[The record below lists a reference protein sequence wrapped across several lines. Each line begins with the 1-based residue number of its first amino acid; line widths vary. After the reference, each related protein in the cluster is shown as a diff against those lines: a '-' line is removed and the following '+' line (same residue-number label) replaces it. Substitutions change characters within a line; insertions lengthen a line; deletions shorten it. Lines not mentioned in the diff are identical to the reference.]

1 MSTHQ
6 ILQREKRQN
15 GVVLFTVLIFLIAL
29 TLLALASMRGSTLGE
44 RIARNSVDKVLAYQA
59 AEAALRD
66 AESDIVWKLAD
77 GTSCEPAPTSPP
89 SPPASPPAP
98 CRPITQRPVIG
109 SVNVGF
115 QGDPN
120 CTVGQCFPLD
130 PKIGFAIPVWQDKTQ
145 WTRGI
150 PYGTYTRATPI
161 PTVARQPIY
170 LIEGFQTNGQWK
182 TFRITAIGFGADQNS
197 QVMLQSIFAPAL

>member
-1 MSTHQ
+1 M
-6 ILQREKRQN
+6 
-15 GVVLFTVLIFLIAL
+15 LFTVLIFLIAL

-66 AESDIVWKLAD
+66 AEADIVWKRAD
-77 GTSCEPAPTSPP
+77 GTDCSGAPVG
-89 SPPASPPAP
+89 
-98 CRPITQRPVIG
+98 CRPITQRPIIG
-109 SVNVGF
+109 TVNVGF

-120 CTVGQCFPLD
+120 CTVGQCFPID
-130 PKIGFAIPVWQDKTQ
+130 PKIGFSIPVWQDKTQ
-145 WTRGI
+145 WTRGVS
-150 PYGTYTRATPI
+150 YGTYTAATPI

-197 QVMLQSIFAPAL
+197 QVMLQSIYAPPL